1 MMESKERISFETQGI
16 TKSERI
22 LYTPSEFTKR
32 TSFYVQ
38 EVGHLTSLSSH
49 KSTRNNLQSYL
60 LLEVDD
66 GSGTITIEGQVFHL
80 MKGDSVLINC
90 EKPYEH
96 ASDEKDLWSL
106 SWVHFNGIPMS
117 EYFELISKYCHGT
130 PVFRFELKIDE
141 LVDELLAILKE
152 NNFENELKASEI
164 LQQFLNKLVKKV
176 MISDSRSG
184 EIDWN
189 YVREEMNQLA
199 VEEQNET
206 EKYLNRILE
215 EYAISRAELFDG
227 FKNKFGI
234 GIDNYIEQ
242 RKLTIAKEKL
252 RFTTLSEEEVAKSIG
267 ISDSQKFI
275 ELFNKHENSS
285 PSEYRRSW
293 AQWIRK

>member
-1 MMESKERISFETQGI
+1 MASNERINFETQGI

-22 LYTPSEFTKR
+22 LYTPSEFTKK

-49 KSTRNNLQSYL
+49 KSVRNNLQSYL
-60 LLEVDD
+60 LLEVND
-66 GSGTITIEGQVFHL
+66 GSGTITVDGQNFHL

-90 EKPYEH
+90 ENLYEH
-96 ASDEKDLWSL
+96 TSDEKDLWSL
-106 SWVHFNGIPMS
+106 SWVHFNGIAMPD
-117 EYFELISKYCHGT
+117 YFDLISKYCHGI
-130 PVFRFELKIDE
+130 PVFRFELKVDE
-141 LVDELLAILKE
+141 LVDELLAILKD

-164 LQQFLNKLVKKV
+164 LQHFLNRLVKKI
-176 MISDSRSG
+176 MFSDSRSG

-206 EKYLNRILE
+206 EKYLRRILE

-227 FKNKFGI
+227 FEKKFGI

-242 RKLTIAKEKL
+242 RKLTMAKEKL
-252 RFTTLSEEEVAKSIG
+252 RFTTLSEEEVAESIG
-267 ISDSQKFI
+267 LNDIEKFI
-275 ELFNKHENSS
+275 ALFHKHENCS
-285 PSEYRRSW
+285 PAEYRRSW